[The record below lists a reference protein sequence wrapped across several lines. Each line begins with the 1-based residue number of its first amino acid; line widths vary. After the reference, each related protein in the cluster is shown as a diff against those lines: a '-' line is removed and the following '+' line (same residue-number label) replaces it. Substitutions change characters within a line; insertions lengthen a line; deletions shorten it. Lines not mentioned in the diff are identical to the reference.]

1 MSDTVCSVC
10 YQSNK
15 AVAPSPPTLLP
26 PLSPSPL
33 DIPCPLAC
41 ICCNKLPVS
50 SVRNKE
56 GEQWRFVSRAVT
68 RSQAVATKASTLIE
82 LRGREAARFG
92 EALIDSL
99 IGAEGF
105 QKYALQSQPINQTIK
120 PSLCSWSC
128 SI

>member
-15 AVAPSPPTLLP
+15 ANLSAPLCFFLSAPPLIHTLP
-26 PLSPSPL
+26 PSLYLTQYTP
-33 DIPCPLAC
+33 
-41 ICCNKLPVS
+41 S
-50 SVRNKE
+50 SVRKKE
-56 GEQWRFVSRAVT
+56 GEQQRLVSRAVT
-68 RSQAVATKASTLIE
+68 RSQAGATKASTLIE

-99 IGAEGF
+99 IDAEGP
-105 QKYALQSQPINQTIK
+105 QKYALQSRPINQTIK
-120 PSLCSWSC
+120 PSLCSWLW